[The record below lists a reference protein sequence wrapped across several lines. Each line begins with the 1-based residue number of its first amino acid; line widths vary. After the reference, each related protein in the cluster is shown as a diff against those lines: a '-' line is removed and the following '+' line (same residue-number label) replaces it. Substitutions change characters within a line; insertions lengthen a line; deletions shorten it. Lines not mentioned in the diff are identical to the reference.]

1 MENGKDI
8 YFAPVLIP
16 TLCRSKHF
24 IRLMESLKRN
34 TWAKYTDV
42 YVGLDYPPA
51 EKYRQGWQEI
61 CDYLDNGDFSCF
73 AKLVVFKRTENY
85 GSARNSSHLIE
96 YAYEHYPCWI
106 RTDDDV
112 EFSPNFL
119 EFEDKCLWEYRNDPD
134 VMFVSGYSYPVS
146 WKANEGAT
154 CFKQNFTLSAWGLG
168 FWASKKETY
177 SSYIKSGE
185 MLRDAGTI
193 VKEGYYQRMID
204 SCFRD
209 YFSSALSY
217 GSQTS
222 LLLICSDVALR
233 AYLAC
238 KNKYCISP
246 VISKA
251 RNYGFDGSG
260 EYCTAIEGNGAH
272 ALDFNYS
279 LQEIDTSDSFEFV
292 PDDSLRYME
301 ENKQALNAFD
311 YRSPEEMSL
320 ANHNFQLIK
329 RYGLTLAKVIHG
341 VESFLENKLHLFKS

>member
-1 MENGKDI
+1 M
-8 YFAPVLIP
+8 
-16 TLCRSKHF
+16 
-24 IRLMESLKRN
+24 
-34 TWAKYTDV
+34 
-42 YVGLDYPPA
+42 
-51 EKYRQGWQEI
+51 
-61 CDYLDNGDFSCF
+61 
-73 AKLVVFKRTENY
+73 
-85 GSARNSSHLIE
+85 
-96 YAYEHYPCWI
+96 
-106 RTDDDV
+106 
-112 EFSPNFL
+112 
-119 EFEDKCLWEYRNDPD
+119 
-134 VMFVSGYSYPVS
+134 
-146 WKANEGAT
+146 
-154 CFKQNFTLSAWGLG
+154 
-168 FWASKKETY
+168 
-177 SSYIKSGE
+177 
-185 MLRDAGTI
+185 
-193 VKEGYYQRMID
+193 
-204 SCFRD
+204 
-209 YFSSALSY
+209 
-217 GSQTS
+217 
-222 LLLICSDVALR
+222 ALR

-260 EYCTAIEGNGAH
+260 EYCTAIEGNGEH

>member
-1 MENGKDI
+1 M
-8 YFAPVLIP
+8 LIP

-24 IRLMESLKRN
+24 IRLVESLKRN

-42 YVGLDYPPA
+42 YVGLDYPPS

-61 CDYLDNGDFSCF
+61 CDYVDNGDFSCF
-73 AKLVVFKRTENY
+73 AKFVVFKRTENY

-119 EFEDKCLWEYRNDPD
+119 EFEDKCLWAYRNDPD
-134 VMFVSGYSYPVS
+134 VTCVSGYSYPVK
-146 WKANEGAT
+146 WKMDEGIT

-168 FWASKKETY
+168 FWGSKKSEY
-177 SSYIKSGE
+177 SDYIKTGK
-185 MLRDAGTI
+185 MLADAGNV
-193 VKEGYYQRMID
+193 VKKKYHERMID

-209 YFSSALSY
+209 YFSSVLSY

-222 LLLICSDVALR
+222 LFLICSDIALR

-238 KNKYCISP
+238 HTKYCISP
-246 VISKA
+246 VISKV
-251 RNYGFDGSG
+251 RNHGFDGTG
-260 EYCTAIEGNGAH
+260 EYCTAIEGNGEH

-279 LQEIDTSDSFEFV
+279 TQEIDTSDHFDFI
-292 PDDSLRYME
+292 PDDSLQYTE
-301 ENKQALNAFD
+301 ENKRALNAFD
-311 YRSPEEMSL
+311 YRSEEEMKP
-320 ANHNFQLIK
+320 AIHNFQLIK
-329 RYGLTLAKVIHG
+329 RYGLTIAKIIHG
-341 VESFLENKLHLFKS
+341 VETFFENKLHLGKK